1 MLSIEFEIEDLYLRL
16 HDIEMEIEEIKY
28 WLPEESEAER
38 EHCLQDIDYL
48 IAERSNIESQIAELE
63 QMREESQCCCG
74 YCDCGRDADPL
85 WVK

>member
-28 WLPEESEAER
+28 WLPEESEAEH

-48 IAERSNIESQIAELE
+48 IAERSNIEAQIAELE
-63 QMREESQCCCG
+63 QAQEDS
-74 YCDCGRDADPL
+74 L
-85 WVK
+85 

>member
-48 IAERSNIESQIAELE
+48 IAERSNIEAQIAELE
-63 QMREESQCCCG
+63 QAQEES
-74 YCDCGRDADPL
+74 L
-85 WVK
+85 

>member
-48 IAERSNIESQIAELE
+48 IAERSNIEVQIAELE
-63 QMREESQCCCG
+63 QAQEES
-74 YCDCGRDADPL
+74 L
-85 WVK
+85 

>member
-38 EHCLQDIDYL
+38 ERCLQDMDYL
-48 IAERSNIESQIAELE
+48 IAERSNIEAQIAELE
-63 QMREESQCCCG
+63 QAQEDS
-74 YCDCGRDADPL
+74 L
-85 WVK
+85 

>member
-48 IAERSNIESQIAELE
+48 IAERSNIEAQIADLE
-63 QMREESQCCCG
+63 QIWEE
-74 YCDCGRDADPL
+74 
-85 WVK
+85 

>member
-28 WLPEESEAER
+28 WLSEESEAER

-48 IAERSNIESQIAELE
+48 IAERSNIEVQIAELE
-63 QMREESQCCCG
+63 QAQEES
-74 YCDCGRDADPL
+74 L
-85 WVK
+85 

>member
-28 WLPEESEAER
+28 WLPEESEAEH

-48 IAERSNIESQIAELE
+48 IAERSNIEAQIAELE
-63 QMREESQCCCG
+63 QMQEESQ
-74 YCDCGRDADPL
+74 
-85 WVK
+85 

>member
-28 WLPEESEAER
+28 WLPEESEAEH

-48 IAERSNIESQIAELE
+48 IAERSNIEAQIAELE
-63 QMREESQCCCG
+63 QAQEES
-74 YCDCGRDADPL
+74 L
-85 WVK
+85 